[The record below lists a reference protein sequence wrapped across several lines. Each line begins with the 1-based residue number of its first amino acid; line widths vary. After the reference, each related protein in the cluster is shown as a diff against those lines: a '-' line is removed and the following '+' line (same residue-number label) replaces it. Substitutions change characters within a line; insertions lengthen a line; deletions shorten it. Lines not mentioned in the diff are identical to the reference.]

1 MKGGRLGQNF
11 LLHHAAV
18 CTVCE
23 CGREGGYVMGLVI
36 VFFCAVARHVA
47 GCPCAG
53 EPGAEACHLTGWLC
67 CGCAAVPERGVAMVN
82 GSRQCT
88 LGWVEPVLDL

>member
-11 LLHHAAV
+11 LLYHAAV

-36 VFFCAVARHVA
+36 VFFVQLL
-47 GCPCAG
+47 GMSP
-53 EPGAEACHLTGWLC
+53 
-67 CGCAAVPERGVAMVN
+67 AA
-82 GSRQCT
+82 
-88 LGWVEPVLDL
+88 PVLANLAQRHAI